1 MRLYNKVQILKVL
14 NQHLIAYPTPANL
27 NWSWNWGSLAGLLLS
42 SQILTG
48 ILLAMHYVGHVD
60 YAFSSVQHLMTDVPS
75 GMILRYAHANG
86 ASLFFT
92 VVYLHILRG
101 IYYSSGNQPREM
113 VWITG
118 VVILLAMIITAF
130 IGYSL
135 FSRKWVLTDL
145 SQEKKLAG
153 NLLVFSLINKKL
165 LAFCFEVK
173 TLGAWLLSGNFVG
186 PLRPMGVV
194 APSDLIL
201 FSAILLNT
209 KNGTK
214 KPATPVKS
222 YYNLHLTETQLKI
235 SKENK
240 QKSGVYLVYNEVN
253 GNGYIGSAI
262 TNRISVRFRNN
273 CVHLTGGNKPL
284 TRALNKYGLQNFS
297 FHILEYYGGF
307 VAKNDLK
314 KSHLKLLEL
323 ETSYIRSCNPVYNL
337 LDIAGS
343 SLGLKHSPE
352 TPKIKN

>member
-1 MRLYNKVQILKVL
+1 VAKAGSKTP
-14 NQHLIAYPTPANL
+14 HLPHPT
-27 NWSWNWGSLAGLLLS
+27 
-42 SQILTG
+42 
-48 ILLAMHYVGHVD
+48 
-60 YAFSSVQHLMTDVPS
+60 
-75 GMILRYAHANG
+75 
-86 ASLFFT
+86 
-92 VVYLHILRG
+92 
-101 IYYSSGNQPREM
+101 
-113 VWITG
+113 
-118 VVILLAMIITAF
+118 
-130 IGYSL
+130 
-135 FSRKWVLTDL
+135 
-145 SQEKKLAG
+145 
-153 NLLVFSLINKKL
+153 
-165 LAFCFEVK
+165 
-173 TLGAWLLSGNFVG
+173 
-186 PLRPMGVV
+186 RPMGVV